1 MRWQA
6 TLPEKGRE
14 IIEDCTRKM
23 ADQNWQ
29 QRCETVESALNQVLA
44 EESTEAGRSKAK
56 RQYSAGI
63 MIAAILDKLDKLDT
77 GDVNDAEQAKLAASS
92 TDFDHQIA
100 ACDWLIELS
109 LAAAPLPGT
118 ETTLH

>member
-14 IIEDCTRKM
+14 ILEDCARKM
-23 ADQNWQ
+23 AGQNWQ

-63 MIAAILDKLDKLDT
+63 MIAAILDKLDT
-77 GDVNDAEQAKLAASS
+77 VDVNDAEQAKLAASS
-92 TDFDHQIA
+92 IDFDHQIA
-100 ACDWLIELS
+100 ACDWLIEQS
-109 LAAAPLPGT
+109 LAAAPLPRT